1 MGAVGVL
8 LTMRYLILTGM
19 VGFASLGLAE
29 ERVAPNFSEHVAPII
44 FQNCTTCHRKGEGA
58 PFEFT
63 SYENIRKRGKL
74 IARVTESG
82 FMPPWHASSKDFKFT
97 GERGLTNAQV
107 ETLADWVEGG
117 MPEGDSGKVPPLPK
131 YTPGW
136 KLGKPDL
143 IVKMKEPFP
152 VPAAGRDIYRSFV
165 IPLDIRETKWVKAV
179 EFKPGAPEVVH
190 HALFRYDTTGR
201 ARQLDARSPTPGFR
215 GMGEGNALGP
225 RSLGGWAVGGSARF
239 LPDGLAY
246 RLPRGADLI
255 LDMHFHLSGKLE
267 KEISTVGIYFTDEPP
282 TDVFAA
288 IQMPPRFGALSRV
301 DIPPGVKDYTVE
313 DSFVLPVDLEAF
325 SMSAHAHYLGKSMRM
340 TATLP
345 NGKTLELI
353 HIRDWD
359 FTWQEEYNF
368 SDFVSLPRGT
378 RLDTRV
384 VWDNSANNPSNPHNP
399 PRRVRWGLQS
409 TDEMGSLTITV
420 KPKNRRDL
428 AALQAALG
436 QHAREHYNARRNRP
450 EPGRARGLW
459 QGIVAN
465 IFKNDKDGNGKIS
478 REEVPEWLS
487 RSFGKIDL
495 NGDGELSRQEL
506 DKAPS
511 RLRR

>member
-1 MGAVGVL
+1 
-8 LTMRYLILTGM
+8 
-19 VGFASLGLAE
+19 
-29 ERVAPNFSEHVAPII
+29 
-44 FQNCTTCHRKGEGA
+44 
-58 PFEFT
+58 
-63 SYENIRKRGKL
+63 
-74 IARVTESG
+74 
-82 FMPPWHASSKDFKFT
+82 
-97 GERGLTNAQV
+97 
-107 ETLADWVEGG
+107 
-117 MPEGDSGKVPPLPK
+117 
-131 YTPGW
+131 
-136 KLGKPDL
+136 
-143 IVKMKEPFP
+143 
-152 VPAAGRDIYRSFV
+152 
-165 IPLDIRETKWVKAV
+165 
-179 EFKPGAPEVVH
+179 
-190 HALFRYDTTGR
+190 
-201 ARQLDARSPTPGFR
+201 
-215 GMGEGNALGP
+215 
-225 RSLGGWAVGGSARF
+225 
-239 LPDGLAY
+239 
-246 RLPRGADLI
+246 
-255 LDMHFHLSGKLE
+255 
-267 KEISTVGIYFTDEPP
+267 
-282 TDVFAA
+282 
-288 IQMPPRFGALSRV
+288 
-301 DIPPGVKDYTVE
+301 
-313 DSFVLPVDLEAF
+313 VLPVDLEAF

-465 IFKNDKDGNGKIS
+465 IFKSDKDGNGKIS

-487 RSFGKIDL
+487 LSFGKIDL
-495 NGDGELSRQEL
+495 DGDGELSREEL